1 LETRGLGGKFDVIGL
16 GMSCVDCILKVE
28 SVENLNRVSVL
39 DWTIQGGGKASTAM
53 VAAARLG
60 AKTSVITR
68 IGQDEAGELI
78 ISEFKKYGVD
88 TSRIIV
94 QEGYSTPVLF
104 ILVDAKGSPRWIDA
118 KVLKDCVLP
127 EPVKHMVK
135 LAEAK
140 NQFKN
145 TITRKHVED
154 EFDFVTEGRILLLDC
169 FQPECL
175 DAAIAARKNN
185 VETCLDM
192 YFHPNLKELLRNI
205 TYCIPSRRA
214 AANFTGETDPEA
226 MCRKL
231 LRLGPEVV
239 GVTLGEEGSV
249 FMTKKGEVVKQK
261 AFRVQV
267 VDTTG
272 AGDVFH
278 GAFCYGV
285 AQGWSLPKIVEFSSA
300 VAALKCRRLGG
311 RAGIPSLD
319 ETEGFLRR
327 FKQSINMT

>member
-1 LETRGLGGKFDVIGL
+1 
-16 GMSCVDCILKVE
+16 M
-28 SVENLNRVSVL
+28 
-39 DWTIQGGGKASTAM
+39 
-53 VAAARLG
+53 
-60 AKTSVITR
+60 ITR

-94 QEGYSTPVLF
+94 QEGYSTPILF

-145 TITRKHVED
+145 TIIRKHVEG

-214 AANFTGETDPEA
+214 AADFTGETDPEA

-231 LRLGPEVV
+231 LRLGPEVPDLKRLYEAILRN
-239 GVTLGEEGSV
+239 GFTHHASMIHGDYTRPIQDACEILGIEIV
-249 FMTKKGEVVKQK
+249 
-261 AFRVQV
+261 RV
-267 VDTTG
+267 
-272 AGDVFH
+272 
-278 GAFCYGV
+278 
-285 AQGWSLPKIVEFSSA
+285 
-300 VAALKCRRLGG
+300 
-311 RAGIPSLD
+311 
-319 ETEGFLRR
+319 
-327 FKQSINMT
+327 